1 MFYMGNTRKLKV
13 LVVLLNLK
21 VANGVSS
28 FIINYYRK
36 LDYREITMDFVV
48 YQDAETPY
56 YEEIRKNNSHIYILP
71 SVKNIRKHMRACQKI
86 LINGKYDI
94 IHDNI
99 LILSTGLMYYAKK
112 LGVPVRILHSHNSEL
127 GANYWK
133 KIRNKLLLPFLV
145 KQATDYFACSDLAAE
160 CLFGSKSYTFI
171 PNVVDGNNLRLNQ
184 RIRNR
189 IRSNTGTTNK
199 LVITTVGRLA
209 EQKNPFYAVDV
220 IRELKK
226 YNKNI
231 EYWWIG
237 DGPLEK
243 KVKEYILKKDA
254 ESYIHLFGRRT
265 DVMDFYQGSD
275 VFFLPSIFEGLPV
288 TGVEAQATGL
298 LCFVSDAITRQFI
311 YTDLVKTFSVKNS
324 PEITARIF
332 AEWLISIPLD
342 RDRTKYIKFL
352 EGSRFCD
359 WKAGQF
365 LESVYKKLFKLRQY
379 HN

>member
-1 MFYMGNTRKLKV
+1 MDNTQKLKV

-28 FIINYYRK
+28 FIMNYYRK
-36 LDYREITMDFVV
+36 LDYSEITMDFVV

-56 YEEIRKNNSHIYILP
+56 YEEIRKNGSHIYVLP
-71 SVKNIRKHMRACQKI
+71 SVKNIKKHMVSCQKI

-112 LGVPVRILHSHNSEL
+112 MGVPVRILHSHNSEL

-133 KIRNKLLLPFLV
+133 KIRNRLFLPFLV

-160 CLFGSKSYTFI
+160 CMFGKKSYTFI
-171 PNVVDGNNLRLNQ
+171 PNVVSGANLQFNQ
-184 RIRNR
+184 RIRNIVR
-189 IRSNTGTTNK
+189 EDMGATDKFI
-199 LVITTVGRLA
+199 ITTVGRLA

-243 KVKEYILKKDA
+243 KVKEYILKKHA
-254 ESYIHLFGRRT
+254 ESYIHLLGRRT
-265 DVMDFYQGSD
+265 DVMNLYQGAD
-275 VFFLPSIFEGLPV
+275 IFFLPSIFEGLPV

-298 LCFVSDAITRQFI
+298 PCFVSDTITRQFI
-311 YTDLVKTFSVKNS
+311 YTDLIKTFSVKNS
-324 PEITARIF
+324 PESTARIF
-332 AEWLISIPLD
+332 SEWLISLHMDKD
-342 RDRTKYIKFL
+342 RAKYIKIL
-352 EGSRFCD
+352 EGSRFCNCQ
-359 WKAGQF
+359 AGKF
-365 LESVYKKLFKLRQY
+365 LESVYKKLLKSRHY
-379 HN
+379 HY